1 MPSSLLERRRMEERY
16 FTPKEVAAR
25 LQVTEKTLR
34 TWISQKK
41 LRAVR
46 VGRFWRISE
55 SALRSFLR
63 ESGEEESGGRP
74 DATPAE

>member
-1 MPSSLLERRRMEERY
+1 MPPSLLERRRMEERY

-25 LQVTEKTLR
+25 LRVTEKTLR
-34 TWISQKK
+34 TWIAQKK

-63 ESGEEESGGRP
+63 ENGGEESGGQTAGP
-74 DATPAE
+74 PAE

>member
-1 MPSSLLERRRMEERY
+1 MPPSLLERRGMEERY

-25 LQVTEKTLR
+25 LQVTEKTFARGLA
-34 TWISQKK
+34 QKK

-63 ESGEEESGGRP
+63 ENGEEESGGQTDSAP
-74 DATPAE
+74 SE